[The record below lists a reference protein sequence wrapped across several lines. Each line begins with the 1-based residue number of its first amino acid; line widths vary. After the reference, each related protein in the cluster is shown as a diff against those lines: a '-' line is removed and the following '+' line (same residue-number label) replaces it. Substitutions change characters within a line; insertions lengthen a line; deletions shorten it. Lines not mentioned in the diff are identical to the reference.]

1 MAHSRFVNAF
11 SRISKNY
18 VFRFQIFC
26 HIDLVLLYFCF
37 RCGGGGG
44 GGESN
49 WYFIQLQCT
58 HLKVKFKGNN
68 VQTMRSFVL
77 VIKNNEAVLVIK

>member
-11 SRISKNY
+11 SQISKNY

-26 HIDLVLLYFCF
+26 HIDLVLPSFCF

-44 GGESN
+44 RG
-49 WYFIQLQCT
+49 
-58 HLKVKFKGNN
+58 HLVLYPITMYSFKSEKQRQPTIFKRAMFCACN
-68 VQTMRSFVL
+68 Q
-77 VIKNNEAVLVIK
+77 E